1 MNSAEN
7 TVLAYFDA
15 FNRSDVDS
23 IVSLFTEDGTV
34 MADETPTVTGHDQ
47 IRSTYKGAFESICV
61 HFECVID
68 KVVEEGKMAMVR
80 ARATGSITMLSTNS
94 TNSAPQHREL
104 FVLRQSDSG
113 WKITDYI
120 FNII

>member
-7 TVLAYFDA
+7 TVRAYFDA

-23 IVSLFTEDGTV
+23 IVSVFTEDGTV
-34 MADETPTVTGHDQ
+34 MADGTPTATGHAQ
-47 IRSTYKGAFESICV
+47 IRSTYQGAFESICF

-68 KVVEEGKMAMVR
+68 KVLEEGKMAIVR
-80 ARATGSITMLSTNS
+80 AHATGTITMLSTNS
-94 TNSAPQHREL
+94 TNTSPQHREL
-104 FVLRQSDSG
+104 FVLRQADAS

>member
-7 TVLAYFDA
+7 TVHAYFDA
-15 FNRSDVDS
+15 FNRSDVES
-23 IVSLFTEDGTV
+23 IVSVFAEDGTV
-34 MADETPTVTGHDQ
+34 MADGTPTVTGHAQ

-61 HFECVID
+61 HFEYAIE
-68 KVVEEGKMAMVR
+68 KVVEEGNMVIVR
-80 ARATGSITMLSTNS
+80 AHATGTITMLSTNS
-94 TNSAPQHREL
+94 TNTAPQHREL
-104 FVLRQSDSG
+104 FVLRKSDAG

>member
-7 TVLAYFDA
+7 TVHAYFDA

-34 MADETPTVTGHDQ
+34 MADGTPTATGHAQ
-47 IRSTYKGAFESICV
+47 IRSTYQGAFESICV

-68 KVVEEGKMAMVR
+68 KVLEEGKMAIVQ
-80 ARATGSITMLSTNS
+80 AHATGTITMLSTNS
-94 TNSAPQHREL
+94 TNTAPQHREL
-104 FVLRQSDSG
+104 FVLHKSDSG